1 MKRILTTLLL
11 LVTTMLVIFAQN
23 VIQKEV
29 YTYRAAYALNEE
41 NEIIDTFSKVEGII
55 VFSSAGGN
63 DYFSLTVGDQI
74 LYNGIIAR
82 VKEGARGDDFN
93 SVVYLVIQEHEGY
106 KVPIQVFKVYD
117 TSYSNY
123 IPNMFLVQVLNR
135 TTNKVE
141 TSLQFSQIARSK

>member
-1 MKRILTTLLL
+1 MIIFRLL
-11 LVTTMLVIFAQN
+11 LVT
-23 VIQKEV
+23 
-29 YTYRAAYALNEE
+29 R
-41 NEIIDTFSKVEGII
+41 FSI
-55 VFSSAGGN
+55 
-63 DYFSLTVGDQI
+63 
-74 LYNGIIAR
+74 NGIIAR